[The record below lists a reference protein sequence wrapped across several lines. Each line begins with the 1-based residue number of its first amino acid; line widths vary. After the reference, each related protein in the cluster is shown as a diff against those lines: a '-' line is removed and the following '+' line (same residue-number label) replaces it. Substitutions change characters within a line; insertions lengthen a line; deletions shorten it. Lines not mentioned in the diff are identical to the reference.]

1 MTLTSPM
8 LRRLATLFA
17 TLRRL
22 SPRWL
27 VALAALTGASPAW
40 AHPHVFVDARAE
52 LVFDTKGNLTAV
64 RHVWRFDDAFSAFAT
79 QGLDE
84 NGDGK
89 FSREELASL
98 AKINVESLKEYDY
111 FTFLKVADK
120 RKGFK
125 LPVEYWLQMNDG
137 LLTLFY
143 TMPLIEPIPM
153 KSNAV
158 TLEVYDPIYFV
169 DFSLV
174 KDEPALLVGNPTG
187 CSLQVHRKEEPDAA
201 AAAVLGQIPATE
213 RDLPQDL
220 QAVTSQLANRI
231 LVKCP

>member
-1 MTLTSPM
+1 MIPRLLTC
-8 LRRLATLFA
+8 LIVLLG
-17 TLRRL
+17 
-22 SPRWL
+22 W
-27 VALAALTGASPAW
+27 ALPAA

-52 LVFDTKGNLTAV
+52 LVFDGKGALTAI

-79 QGLDE
+79 QGLDQ
-84 NGDGK
+84 NADGK
-89 FSREELASL
+89 FSREELAPL

-111 FTFLKVADK
+111 FTFLRLADK

-125 LPVEYWLQMNDG
+125 LPAEYWLQMDDD

-143 TMPLIEPIPM
+143 TLPLIEPIAM
-153 KSNAV
+153 KGTAIELDV
-158 TLEVYDPIYFV
+158 FDPIFFV

-174 KDEPALLVGNPTG
+174 KEEPALLVGNPAG
-187 CSLQVHRKEEPDAA
+187 CTLQVQHKGDPDPS

-213 RDLPQDL
+213 RELPADLKALTQG
-220 QAVTSQLANRI
+220 LANRI